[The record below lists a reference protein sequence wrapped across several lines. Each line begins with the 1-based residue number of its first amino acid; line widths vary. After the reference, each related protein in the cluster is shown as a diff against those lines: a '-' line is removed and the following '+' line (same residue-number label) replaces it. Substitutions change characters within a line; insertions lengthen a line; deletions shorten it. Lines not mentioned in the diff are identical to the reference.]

1 MKVQLEAADAIGFTE
16 YADYA
21 TLYNKADATV
31 EAIEKAVEDLKVDI
45 IDYGY
50 SVATEDNPLDVTE
63 KFVKEPSFANSTDGW
78 DITQGSGANYQR
90 KTGDRFENG
99 AGSLPEGLALENFYE
114 CATNNGS
121 NMPDWSIKQK
131 VEGLPDGKYR
141 VGAWI
146 LTNKLPTEDAP
157 TPKGL
162 FLYAQSLAGEKK
174 VEATDPAETA
184 NEGRGYGTWHHYTV
198 DVDVIGGII
207 TIGYVVQGA
216 NSTWSAVDNFTL
228 EYMGKSGSS
237 EVNIRE
243 ILNQNI
249 GSAETQYAQYTGA
262 NKAFSESE
270 R

>member
-1 MKVQLEAADAIGFTE
+1 MPIAR
-16 YADYA
+16 
-21 TLYNKADATV
+21 N
-31 EAIEKAVEDLKVDI
+31 
-45 IDYGY
+45 
-50 SVATEDNPLDVTE
+50 
-63 KFVKEPSFANSTDGW
+63 GW
-78 DITQGSGANYQR
+78 DITQGSGAKYQR

-207 TIGYVVQGA
+207 DDRICRT
-216 NSTWSAVDNFTL
+216 
-228 EYMGKSGSS
+228 GSQFHLVGRGQLHVGIYGQ
-237 EVNIRE
+237 EWK
-243 ILNQNI
+243 Q
-249 GSAETQYAQYTGA
+249 
-262 NKAFSESE
+262 
-270 R
+270 